1 MVKII
6 STQPCPIAVRLNSN
20 GWEILCPPGPFGQLL
35 SQLAQVSEPPS
46 VLVDGQTMLQIPM
59 TSALDEALENLVNT
73 LIKLRYDT
81 GRVQLELFSEE
92 AI

>member
-6 STQPCPIAVRLNSN
+6 STQPCPIGVKFNSN
-20 GWEILCPPGPFGQLL
+20 GWEILCPPGPLGQLL
-35 SQLAQVSEPPS
+35 SQLAQVPEPPS
-46 VLVDGQTMLQIPM
+46 VLIGGQMMLQIPM
-59 TSALDEALENLVNT
+59 TSALDEALESLVNT

-81 GRVQLELFSEE
+81 GRVLVELFSEE

>member
-1 MVKII
+1 VKII
-6 STQPCPIAVRLNSN
+6 STQPCPIGVRLKPN
-20 GWEILCPPGPFGQLL
+20 GWQVLCPPGPLAQLL
-35 SQLAQVSEPPS
+35 SQLAQVPDPPS
-46 VLVDGQTMLQIPM
+46 TLIDVQPMLQIPM
-59 TSALDEALENLVNT
+59 TSALDTALENLVNT

>member
-1 MVKII
+1 MKLI
-6 STQPCPIAVRLNSN
+6 STKPCPIGVRLTSN
-20 GWEILCPPGPFGQLL
+20 GWEVLCPPGPLGQLL
-35 SQLAQVSEPPS
+35 SQLAQVPEPPS
-46 VLVDGQTMLQIPM
+46 TVVEDQMMLQIPM

>member
-1 MVKII
+1 MKII
-6 STQPCPIAVRLNSN
+6 STQPSPIGIRLNSS
-20 GWEILCPPGPFGQLL
+20 GWEILCPPGPLGQLL
-35 SQLAQVSEPPS
+35 CQLAQVPEPPS
-46 VLVDGQTMLQIPM
+46 SLIEGQTMLQIPM
-59 TSALDEALENLVNT
+59 TSALDEALESLVNT

>member
-6 STQPCPIAVRLNSN
+6 STQPCPIGVRLNSN
-20 GWEILCPPGPFGQLL
+20 GWEILCPPSPLGQLL

-46 VLVDGQTMLQIPM
+46 IRIDGQTMLQIPM
-59 TSALDEALENLVNT
+59 TSALDEALESLVNT

>member
-1 MVKII
+1 VKII
-6 STQPCPIAVRLNSN
+6 SSEPCPIGVRLNST
-20 GWEILCPPGPFGQLL
+20 GWEILCPPGPLGQLL

-46 VLVDGQTMLQIPM
+46 ILIGDQTMLLIPM
-59 TSALDEALENLVNT
+59 TSALDEALESLVNT

>member
-1 MVKII
+1 MKII
-6 STQPCPIAVRLNSN
+6 TTQSCPIGVRLTPQ
-20 GWEILCPPGPFGQLL
+20 GWQVLCPPGPMARLL
-35 SQLAQVSEPPS
+35 CQLAEIAEPQS
-46 VLVDGQTMLQIPM
+46 ILIDGERMLLISL
-59 TSALDEALENLVNT
+59 TATLDTALKSLVNT